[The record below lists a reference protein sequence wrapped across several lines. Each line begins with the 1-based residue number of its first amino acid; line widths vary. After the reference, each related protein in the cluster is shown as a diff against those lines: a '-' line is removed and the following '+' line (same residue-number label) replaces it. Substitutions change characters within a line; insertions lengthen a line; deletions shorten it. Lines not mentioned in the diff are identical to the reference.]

1 MTAVISTIYMG
12 VGWLST
18 LVAFGNNLIC
28 DPLSQPIIKDK
39 VLSTEF
45 YSQAL
50 FLYLVGIID
59 NTTFKVKY
67 VSKSLVQHISTGL
80 LTANTAGTVHNNVF
94 VLCVFQHIGSH
105 R

>member
-1 MTAVISTIYMG
+1 MTCFVGTVYMCIG
-12 VGWLST
+12 RLST

-28 DPLSQPIIKDK
+28 DPLSQPVVKDK
-39 VLSTEF
+39 VLSMEF

-50 FLYLVGIID
+50 FFYLVGIVD

-67 VSKSLVQHISTGL
+67 IFKPLVQHISTGL

-94 VLCVFQHIGSH
+94 ILCLLQHVRCH